1 MADCESVKK
10 ELEKYI
16 KPIKKTILSGVFQT
30 GKGGYGEGDLF
41 MGVVVPDQRKVAKA
55 FYRDIS
61 VGQTVE
67 LLKSPVH
74 EHRLTALI
82 IMTEKFSRLRDE
94 GVKKSVYDAYIE
106 NIEYV
111 NNWDLV
117 DVSAPHIS
125 GPYLYDK
132 PRGQIFSFARSGN
145 LWKQRVAMLT
155 TFYFIRKLDFQD
167 AFKIADILIDHPH
180 DLIHKAVGWMLRE
193 IGNRDRRA
201 ELDYLAPRYGKMP
214 RTMLR
219 YAIEKFEEPL
229 RKNFLT
235 GTYKG

>member
-1 MADCESVKK
+1 MSDCERVKK

-16 KPIKKTILSGVFQT
+16 KSDKVAILSGFFKT
-30 GKGGYGEGDLF
+30 GKAGYGENDRF
-41 MGVVVPDQRKVAKA
+41 IGVAVPDQRRVAKS

-61 VGQTVE
+61 IADTVE

-82 IMTEKFSRLRDE
+82 ILIEKFSKTRDE
-94 GVKKSVYDAYIE
+94 SVKKAIYDAYIK
-106 NIEYV
+106 NIEFV

-132 PRGQIFSFARSGN
+132 PRKQIFTFARSGN
-145 LWKQRVAMLT
+145 LWKQRVAMIT
-155 TFYFIRKLDFQD
+155 TFYFIRKLDFDD

-180 DLIHKAVGWMLRE
+180 DLIHKAVGWMIRE
-193 IGNRDRRA
+193 IGNRDRQA
-201 ELDYLAPRYGKMP
+201 ELEYLAPRYRKMP

-229 RKNFLT
+229 RKSFLA
-235 GTYKG
+235 GTY

>member
-1 MADCESVKK
+1 MCDCENVKK
-10 ELEKYI
+10 ELEKYVRSDKI
-16 KPIKKTILSGVFQT
+16 AVLSGFFKT
-30 GKGGYGEGDLF
+30 GKAGYGEGDLF
-41 MGVVVPDQRKVAKA
+41 MGVVVPDQRRVAKA
-55 FYRDIS
+55 FYRGIS
-61 VGQTVE
+61 IADTAE

-82 IMTEKFSRLRDE
+82 MMVEKFSKTRDE
-94 GVKKSVYDAYIE
+94 SVKKSVYEAYIK

-132 PRGQIFSFARSGN
+132 PRRLIFTFARSGN

-155 TFYFIRKLDFQD
+155 TFYFIRKLDFED

-193 IGNRDRRA
+193 IGNRDRQA
-201 ELDYLAPRYGKMP
+201 ELDYLATRYGKMP

-229 RKNFLT
+229 RKSFLA
-235 GTYKG
+235 GTYKN

>member
-1 MADCESVKK
+1 MSCCEKVKK

-16 KPIKKTILSGVFQT
+16 KSDKVAILSGFFKT
-30 GKGGYGEGDLF
+30 AKAGYAENDRF
-41 MGVVVPDQRKVAKA
+41 IGVVVPDQRRVAKT

-61 VGQTVE
+61 IADTVE

-82 IMTEKFSRLRDE
+82 ILIEKFSKTPDE
-94 GVKKSVYDAYIE
+94 GVKKAVYDAYIK
-106 NIEYV
+106 NIEFV

-117 DVSAPHIS
+117 DLSAPHIS

-132 PRGQIFSFARSGN
+132 PRKQIFTFARSGN
-145 LWKQRVAMLT
+145 LWKQRVAMIT
-155 TFYFIRKLDFQD
+155 TFYFIRKLDFDD

-180 DLIHKAVGWMLRE
+180 DLIHKAVGWMIRE
-193 IGNRDRRA
+193 IGNRDRQA
-201 ELDYLAPRYGKMP
+201 ELEYLAPRYRKMP

-229 RKNFLT
+229 RKSFLA
-235 GTYKG
+235 GTY

>member
-1 MADCESVKK
+1 MADSAAVKK

-16 KPIKKTILSGVFQT
+16 KAGKKEILSGFFKT
-30 GKGGYGEGDLF
+30 GKSGYGEGDLF
-41 MGVVVPDQRKVAKA
+41 LGVVVPDQRRVVKA

-61 VGQTVE
+61 IEETVE

-74 EHRLTALI
+74 EHRLTALL
-82 IMTEKFSRLRDE
+82 IMVEKF
-94 GVKKSVYDAYIE
+94 KKSREESVRRSIYEAYIK

-117 DVSAPHIS
+117 DASAPYIP
-125 GPYLYDK
+125 GPYLYER
-132 PRGQIFSFARSGN
+132 PRRPLFTMARSGE
-145 LWKQRVAMLT
+145 LWKQRVAMLS
-155 TFYFIRKLDFQD
+155 TFYFIRNRDFED

-180 DLIHKAVGWMLRE
+180 DLIHKAVGWMVRE
-193 IGNRDRRA
+193 IGNRDRQS
-201 ELDYLAPRYGKMP
+201 ELDYLAPRYKKMP

-229 RKNFLT
+229 RKKFLV
-235 GTYKG
+235 GTY